1 MIRQNSE
8 NAYNVTNLLIVL
20 ETLAKLSISTPLAYN
35 LISCCKNP
43 EFRRTY
49 SKF

>member
-1 MIRQNSE
+1 MSAKNDIIHNDFLSGE
-8 NAYNVTNLLIVL
+8 EADSNPSDTN
-20 ETLAKLSISTPLAYN
+20 LAYN